1 MECKEE
7 RTNREGS
14 QILVDFMYVLLF
26 LSLISVLITVTV

>member
-1 MECKEE
+1 MECIEE
-7 RTNREGS
+7 RTNRVGS